1 MKRLDIIWDDVYNES
16 AIKCERRKMST
27 IVELML
33 AIREGY
39 TIFYHK
45 DTNQFD
51 HYPFSELEK
60 PGISPGKLIPLND
73 PNNLRLPS
81 YKEVDHEEIM
91 RFYVR
96 EQVEDKEIRKQL
108 FDILRR
114 NEYMDAFIAK
124 LHELNL
130 S

>member
-39 TIFYHK
+39 TIFIIRIQI
-45 DTNQFD
+45 N
-51 HYPFSELEK
+51 
-60 PGISPGKLIPLND
+60 LITILFR
-73 PNNLRLPS
+73 NLRN
-81 YKEVDHEEIM
+81 
-91 RFYVR
+91 R
-96 EQVEDKEIRKQL
+96 EYLLV
-108 FDILRR
+108 
-114 NEYMDAFIAK
+114 
-124 LHELNL
+124 